1 VLVVLAGLPGSGK
14 STVAAALGRELRAPV
29 LPVDAAEA
37 AMWRAGIDASQQPEV
52 GLAAYAVVQ
61 AFAAEML
68 DIGLTVVVDAAN
80 LVEPA
85 RAAWREL
92 TDGRDV
98 PLRWIEVV
106 CTDAGEHR
114 RRLERRG
121 TRYAGFREPTWA
133 DVLARE
139 VEPWQDERLVL
150 DAVRPLEQLVAD
162 ALAYLVRPPE

>member
-14 STVAAALGRELRAPV
+14 STVATALGRELRAPV

-37 AMWRAGIDASQQPEV
+37 AMWRAGIDPSQRYEV
-52 GLAAYAVVQ
+52 GLAAYAVVH

-68 DIGLTVVVDAAN
+68 DAGMTVVVDAAN

-85 RAAWREL
+85 RAGWREL
-92 TDGRDV
+92 TVHRDV

-106 CTDAGEHR
+106 CSDPGEHR

-121 TRYAGFREPTWA
+121 TRYAGFSEPTWA
-133 DVLARE
+133 EVLARE

-150 DAVRPLEQLVAD
+150 DAVRPLAQLVAE
-162 ALAYLVRPPE
+162 ALAYLVRP